1 MPSSSKIKSA
11 IRARGTAE
19 RELTRDYSDVTS
31 SLLESELSSK
41 EFELDKAESTEAFET
56 LYSGLE
62 LADTLSVGFE
72 EKRKLKGDIAAFEG
86 SLPKGA
92 SPLRI
97 EKKPTMMD
105 FFSRK
110 AKLSDVVYG
119 QDEYFLGERSYGSKY
134 DVAARGKKIKAL
146 DSVEDLL
153 GSMGGEPF
161 SSDIP
166 RTLGDFNPELKFDF
180 SKLQNKQKTDFT
192 SHIKDKWKMPGS
204 TESEWI
210 IPDFP
215 NPFMLGQGEERNE
228 DLRGQEEAFGFGV

>member
-1 MPSSSKIKSA
+1 MAKSLKSA
-11 IRARGTAE
+11 IRSKGTLDRQMGSQLFDA
-19 RELTRDYSDVTS
+19 TS
-31 SLLESELSSK
+31 SLMASDLSAK
-41 EFELDKAESTEAFET
+41 EFEFEQKEKNAFYNT

-180 SKLQNKQKTDFT
+180 SKLQNKQKNDFT

-210 IPDFP
+210 VPDFP
-215 NPFMLGQGEERNE
+215 NPFMLGQGEESNE
-228 DLRGQEEAFGFGV
+228 DLRGQEESFGFGE